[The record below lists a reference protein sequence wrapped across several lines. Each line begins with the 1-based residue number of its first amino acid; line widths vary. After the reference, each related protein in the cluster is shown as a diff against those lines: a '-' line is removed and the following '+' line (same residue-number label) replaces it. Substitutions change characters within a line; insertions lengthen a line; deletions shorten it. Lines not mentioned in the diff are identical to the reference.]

1 MSKHKKDVP
10 PHALNVMAAVFAAVI
25 AVLSASPANA
35 TPFCA
40 GPGYNASQLLDS
52 TNNVLL
58 EWSACGAGIDF
69 QISANTIGWVG
80 LGWGTVF
87 GPVDAVQGN
96 VVSGSPT
103 VRDVY
108 FSSFNGWVHQVPLL
122 DTLQN
127 VSDTGGSES
136 SGVTTIR
143 FSRLLDTGDAAQDVT
158 LSAALGNSTTF
169 FWGTLGTDDFSLVAA
184 DQGSASVDLSEGAAG
199 GRSVPEPTTLTLL
212 ALGLAGLGFAR
223 RRRAA

>member
-10 PHALNVMAAVFAAVI
+10 PHAFNVMAVVFAAVI
-25 AVLSASPANA
+25 VVLSASPANA

-69 QISANTIGWVG
+69 QISANTTGWIE
-80 LGWGTVF
+80 LGWGVVLL
-87 GPVDAVQGN
+87 GGGDVVAGN
-96 VVSGSPT
+96 VVAGIPTVQDMHFVGFFGWGHTSPT
-103 VRDVY
+103 
-108 FSSFNGWVHQVPLL
+108 L
-122 DTLQN
+122 DALQDL
-127 VSDTGGSES
+127 SDTGGSES
-136 SGVTTIR
+136 SGVTSIR
-143 FSRLLDTGDAAQDVT
+143 FSRLLDTGDTVGDVVLSVAPGNLTT
-158 LSAALGNSTTF
+158 LHWQIDDDLLPIAGAIGN
-169 FWGTLGTDDFSLVAA
+169 DV
-184 DQGSASVDLSEGAAG
+184 SVDLSQGAAT
-199 GRSVPEPTTLTLL
+199 RSSVPEPTTLTLL